1 MNDLQQFLGHLVHAL
16 EAEGRYGTAHVYRS
30 TLHAFAAYWH
40 RRHGGAMPLRAV
52 FRTVVLRGFEH
63 ELQGR
68 LLRPNTISTYMRML
82 RAVYHRALR
91 QGLTAYVRGL
101 FDGVYTGTR
110 ADTKRALAPRLM
122 ARLLPQP
129 GTACRRE
136 QLWFALL
143 FVLRGMPFVDLAH
156 LRKCDLRDGTISYR
170 RRKTG
175 TPLSVRLTPEAATLL
190 RRCADPRPGS
200 PYLLDI
206 LARRLPPAEP
216 GSREEYRR
224 YQSAL
229 RSLNRALPALA
240 RKAGVEEHVSSYTAR
255 HTWATTAFR
264 KRCAAGL
271 ISNALGHSSVK
282 ITETYLKPFENE
294 ELDRVN
300 RLVIATCRR

>member
-110 ADTKRALAPRLM
+110 ADAKRALAPRLM

-216 GSREEYRR
+216 GTRADDSSNYLGLTALECSGTELPDYWRALA
-224 YQSAL
+224 AL
-229 RSLNRALPALA
+229 RQESIVYTWNYFISDEGAVSLQLP
-240 RKAGVEEHVSSYTAR
+240 E
-255 HTWATTAFR
+255 
-264 KRCAAGL
+264 
-271 ISNALGHSSVK
+271 
-282 ITETYLKPFENE
+282 TETAAQRRADLFGFLLRDAYASRYLEG
-294 ELDRVN
+294 ELY
-300 RLVIATCRR
+300 